1 MTSFALCINWYYHI
15 FTSFFFCSI
24 PSVVNW
30 PTHFAMSSPLVAE
43 ALEEVAH
50 PLSPGASSTGFFPFM
65 QLPAE
70 LRLQIYHLMLPSQD
84 EPSKS
89 LAWSL
94 GPKGCMNLL
103 LSNRKIW
110 SEAREVV
117 YKHSAFT
124 IDISTSSAIKFLALD
139 TSPKSHLPF
148 EVVQPTA
155 SIDHIKDW
163 QIELRFYAPY
173 VSFTLPVEANWFSR
187 IHGDE
192 VYMGERILEAT
203 GQLAKIRDL
212 RSLKIKFPCVC
223 YGQAAFGITYDPV
236 GRISRSIH
244 YFLEPLKC
252 LRFHGS
258 VRFIAARPD
267 PSSLHRPP
275 ARMFDEQCQEQGCL
289 AFIAQFRDLETSLR
303 SPSSSLP
310 QLPVQQRRWLKIKRR
325 VATLDNSL
333 CGDEVHMMLHRLW
346 TYTDAYRGTFV
357 EEALFDRIAR
367 RRQFKKAYRIVLS
380 ELESISR
387 MACKKS
393 DTGLDLQDLDIGFY
407 R

>member
-1 MTSFALCINWYYHI
+1 
-15 FTSFFFCSI
+15 
-24 PSVVNW
+24 
-30 PTHFAMSSPLVAE
+30 MSSPLVAE

-50 PLSPGASSTGFFPFM
+50 PLSAGASSTGFFPFM

-89 LAWSL
+89 SAWSV

-124 IDISTSSAIKFLALD
+124 VDISTSSALKFLALN
-139 TSPKSHLPF
+139 TSPKDHLPF
-148 EVVQPTA
+148 EVIRPTA

-173 VSFTLPVEANWFSR
+173 VSFTLPVGANWFSR

-223 YGQAAFGITYDPV
+223 YGQAAFGILYDPV

-267 PSSLHRPP
+267 SSSLHRPP
-275 ARMFDEQCQEQGCL
+275 VRMFDEQCQEPDCL

-303 SPSSSLP
+303 GPSSSVP
-310 QLPVQQRRWLKIKRR
+310 QLPVQQRKWLEIKRR
-325 VATLDNSL
+325 VGTLDNSL
-333 CGDEVHMMLHRLW
+333 YHMMLQRLW

-357 EEALFDRIAR
+357 EETFFARITR
-367 RRQFKKAYRIVLS
+367 RRQFKKAYGIIQSQLDTIPQ
-380 ELESISR
+380 L
-387 MACKKS
+387 ACERS
-393 DTGLDLQDLDIGFY
+393 DTGLDLEDWDIGFD

>member
-1 MTSFALCINWYYHI
+1 MATVALCINWYYHI
-15 FTSFFFCSI
+15 PTSYFSCSI

-50 PLSPGASSTGFFPFM
+50 PLSAGANSAGFFPFM

-89 LAWSL
+89 LAWSV

-148 EVVQPTA
+148 EVIQPTA

-163 QIELRFYAPY
+163 QLDLRFFAPY
-173 VSFTLPVEANWFSR
+173 VSFTLPAEANWFSR

-192 VYMGERILEAT
+192 LYMGERIVEAT

-223 YGQAAFGITYDPV
+223 YGQAAFGITYNPV

-275 ARMFDEQCQEQGCL
+275 TRMFDEQCQEQGCL
-289 AFIAQFRDLETSLR
+289 AFIAQFRDLETTLR

-310 QLPVQQRRWLKIKRR
+310 QLPVQQRKWLEIKRR
-325 VATLDNSL
+325 AATLGNSL
-333 CGDEVHMMLHRLW
+333 CSDEVHMMLQRLW

-357 EEALFDRIAR
+357 EEPFFARITR
-367 RRQFKKAYRIVLS
+367 RRQFKKAYGIVLS
-380 ELESISR
+380 QLESIPR
-387 MACKKS
+387 MACERS
-393 DTGLDLQDLDIGFY
+393 DTELDLQDWDIGFD